1 MSPLVIAAIMFVS
14 MVGGALGGMRLRARL
29 PDHHISKET
38 EEIVRLTAGTVATL
52 TALTLG
58 LLIASAKTAFDTKEG
73 ELTQFAADLV
83 LIDRRLSHYGPE
95 TKAARSLLRRYAV
108 SKIETMWPQ
117 ESTDPVHAADHW
129 SLMETMQDELRALT
143 PANDA
148 QGWLRGKTL
157 DTIAD
162 MAQTHWLLD
171 VQRGSSVAGPFVLV
185 LVLWLVIMFVSFGL
199 FAPRNATAS
208 VALIVCSL
216 SIAGA
221 IFLILEMDQPLEGLV
236 YFSSA
241 PMREALAQL
250 GR

>member
-1 MSPLVIAAIMFVS
+1 MSPLAIGATLFVC
-14 MVGGALGGMRLRARL
+14 MVAGALGGMRLRARL

-38 EEIVRLTAGTVATL
+38 EEIVKLTAGTVATL

-58 LLIASAKTAFDTKEG
+58 LLIASAKTAFDTKEA

-95 TKAARSLLRRYAV
+95 TQAARSLLRRYAA

-117 ESTDPVHAADHW
+117 ESSDPAQASDHW
-129 SLMETMQDELRALT
+129 GLVERMQDELRALT
-143 PANDA
+143 PANEA
-148 QGWLRGKTL
+148 QAWLRDKAL
-157 DTIAD
+157 DAGAD
-162 MAQTHWLLD
+162 MAQIHWLLD

-185 LVLWLVIMFVSFGL
+185 LALWLVIMFVSFGL
-199 FAPRNATAS
+199 LAPDNATAV

-221 IFLILEMDQPLEGLV
+221 MVLILEMDRPLEGLI

-241 PMREALAQL
+241 PMREAVAQL